1 MVATVGSVPRLTPI
15 NRSATPIGPPG
26 SYSWPFPFRF
36 WSTSDS
42 TSETSLMVSPSKL
55 EEDMLHPGSE
65 QDHLRSS
72 GQEPLTTF
80 RRPLVGYRRSSRCM
94 VCGLSQRQS
103 YLSINSHA
111 QSKHRGRRPL
121 LRSYSVTSPKEL
133 SRFLDFV
140 VEETGQMANHPHY
153 EELRR
158 VAKLDDIPWKSGAGE
173 WMEKIVHFVIDA
185 HVQPCTDD
193 KCGLTYIQINGSTR
207 WNAFTASNCD
217 RCQSLDKAGTHMWV
231 VDSTHSS
238 GPFVGNLSA
247 ACISLNVAPDEGW
260 IPLSRMPLPRG
271 GRCKIC
277 NSFRPHRNPTFWGGP
292 AFYLLALCMRVQ
304 FCLCKVQKEG
314 QVSAFPWT

>member
-1 MVATVGSVPRLTPI
+1 
-15 NRSATPIGPPG
+15 
-26 SYSWPFPFRF
+26 
-36 WSTSDS
+36 
-42 TSETSLMVSPSKL
+42 MVSPSKL

-65 QDHLRSS
+65 QDHLRFS
-72 GQEPLTTF
+72 GQEHLTTF

-158 VAKLDDIPWKSGAGE
+158 VAKLDDIPWKSGAG
-173 WMEKIVHFVIDA
+173 
-185 HVQPCTDD
+185 Q
-193 KCGLTYIQINGSTR
+193 CGLTYIQINGSTR

-292 AFYLLALCMRVQ
+292 AFYLLALCMRME
-304 FCLCKVQKEG
+304 FCLCQVQEDG
-314 QVSAFPWT
+314 QVTAFPWTR